1 MSHLPHAC
9 DDEDCSLSD
18 GPPQHS
24 LVCALTRLTEPLLTI
39 LHTQTHT
46 SMLVCHIMSARYST
60 PMITSVH
67 SRSDQSVDSGFH
79 THQPSE
85 TTKTTHTLRGAI
97 KKFSAWPSSDQN
109 KIKIEFASY
118 SSNAQNMTG
127 TIWLLGYKYFVHF
140 SVWTNCLSD
149 GCQEC

>member
-24 LVCALTRLTEPLLTI
+24 LVCTFTRLTEPLLTI

-46 SMLVCHIMSARYST
+46 SMLVCHIISARYST

-67 SRSDQSVDSGFH
+67 SRSDQSVNSGFH
-79 THQPSE
+79 THQRQTTRTCSLNHTHYEGPSKSSRPDLHCE
-85 TTKTTHTLRGAI
+85 SKKLGHFFMTYNFRNIEQIFTKFGTNQSFFILNI
-97 KKFSAWPSSDQN
+97 VP
-109 KIKIEFASY
+109 EF
-118 SSNAQNMTG
+118 
-127 TIWLLGYKYFVHF
+127 I
-140 SVWTNCLSD
+140 
-149 GCQEC
+149 